1 MKTISRETFTVTPC
15 LKSAVS
21 ISAALTLAIGLT
33 SSAQAA
39 SFADFVFVVDESGS
53 MSGEHSWLGQSIGDL
68 ELALQGKGVG
78 VGAEENR
85 YGLVGF
91 GGGYYGT
98 ERSFSMGG
106 NLFGSASELET
117 ATNSL
122 VTSGAWEDG
131 YSAIDYALNNYS
143 FRDGAAVNFVLVTD
157 EDRDTIANNVNF
169 NSILNGLQ
177 SKNALLN
184 VVVNHQMVDGNGQR
198 SIGADAHGNAFIAD
212 GSGGFTTTANTAVS
226 SLYSP
231 FSYLYSDTTKADY
244 VNLAWAT
251 GGSTVSGAA
260 WDLNL
265 LRAGGQSA
273 QSFTAAFADIKATE
287 ALKQIGNGDSTK
299 VPEPTAT
306 LGLLGLAALGLCQRR
321 VRQSS

>member
-1 MKTISRETFTVTPC
+1 MKIISTETFTVTLC
-15 LKSAVS
+15 LKTAVS

-33 SSAQAA
+33 PSAQAA
-39 SFADFVFVVDESGS
+39 SFADFVFLVDESGS
-53 MSGEHSWLGQSIGDL
+53 MYGEHSWLGQSIGDL

-78 VGAEENR
+78 VGSEENR
-85 YGLVGF
+85 YGLIGF
-91 GGGYYGT
+91 GGGYSGAS
-98 ERSFSMGG
+98 RPFSMGG
-106 NLFGSASELET
+106 SLFGSVSELSS

-122 VTSGAWEDG
+122 VTNGWAEDG

-143 FRDGAAVNFVLVTD
+143 FRDGAAVNFVLITD
-157 EDRDTIANNVNF
+157 EDRDIRANSVNF

-184 VVVNHQMVDGNGQR
+184 VVVNNQIVDGNRQR
-198 SIGADAHGNAFIAD
+198 AIGADAHGNAFIAD
-212 GSGGFTTTANTAVS
+212 GSGGFTTTSNTAVS
-226 SLYSP
+226 SLYS
-231 FSYLYSDTTKADY
+231 FGTTKTDY

-251 GGSTVSGAA
+251 GNSTVSGAA

-265 LRAGGQSA
+265 LRAGGKSA

-287 ALKQIGNGDSTK
+287 AWKQTGNGDSTQ

-306 LGLLGLAALGLCQRR
+306 LGLLGLAALGLRKR
-321 VRQSS
+321 MVRPSI

>member
-1 MKTISRETFTVTPC
+1 MKIISSDRLSVTSC
-15 LKSAVS
+15 LKPAVS
-21 ISAALTLAIGLT
+21 ISAALMLAIGLT
-33 SSAQAA
+33 PSAHAA
-39 SFADFVFVVDESGS
+39 SFADFIFVVDESGS

-78 VGAEENR
+78 VGSEENR
-85 YGLVGF
+85 YGLIGF
-91 GGGYYGT
+91 GGSYYGT
-98 ERSFSMGG
+98 NRSLSVGG
-106 NLFGSASELET
+106 NLFGSASELSR

-122 VTSGAWEDG
+122 VTNGSLEDG

-143 FRDGAAVNFVLVTD
+143 FRDGAAVNFVLITD
-157 EDRDTIANNVNF
+157 EDREIRSNSVNF

-184 VVVNHQMVDGNGQR
+184 VVVNNKIVDGNGQR
-198 SIGADAHGNAFIAD
+198 AIGSDANGNAFIAD
-212 GSGGFTTTANTAVS
+212 GSGGFTTISNTAVS
-226 SLYSP
+226 SLYS
-231 FSYLYSDTTKADY
+231 FGTTKTDY

-251 GGSTVSGAA
+251 GNSTISGAA

-273 QSFTAAFADIKATE
+273 QSFTTAFADIKATE
-287 ALKQIGNGDSTK
+287 AWKQTGNGDSTQ

-306 LGLLGLAALGLCQRR
+306 LGLLGLTALGLRKRMVRR
-321 VRQSS
+321 SI